1 MSEFQTH
8 PVPANFKDAH
18 INAEKYQAMYKRS
31 IEDPEGF
38 FGEMASEFL
47 SWGPALGQRGQLRFR
62 EGRGCLVSQAASSMS
77 ATTVSWGP
85 RDFASKYC
93 KNRCRPRQLWFLEAH
108 YLSIVG
114 R

>member
-38 FGEMASEFL
+38 FGFAQFATGQVP
-47 SWGPALGQRGQLRFR
+47 GPGSNFFR
-62 EGRGCLVSQAASSMS
+62 NMFGFG
-77 ATTVSWGP
+77 G
-85 RDFASKYC
+85 
-93 KNRCRPRQLWFLEAH
+93 
-108 YLSIVG
+108 
-114 R
+114 

>member
-38 FGEMASEFL
+38 FGEMAVPSGRRA
-47 SWGPALGQRGQLRFR
+47 GPVR
-62 EGRGCLVSQAASSMS
+62 
-77 ATTVSWGP
+77 
-85 RDFASKYC
+85 
-93 KNRCRPRQLWFLEAH
+93 
-108 YLSIVG
+108 
-114 R
+114 